1 MNERYALRD
10 PKILRLAMEHPGRE
24 TPYSIR
30 KLAEAVGLPHHS
42 GIGHL
47 LTGERQDCDEALAK
61 RIAEALG
68 VSFGLLFTPSL
79 SPDRNETARTQDRR
93 PVRAAEPPTE
103 RSP

>member
-1 MNERYALRD
+1 MSERYTLRD
-10 PKILRLAMEHPGRE
+10 PKILRLAMEHPGRG

-47 LTGERQDCDEALAK
+47 LTGERKDCDETLA
-61 RIAEALG
+61 RGIAEVLE
-68 VSFGLLFTPSL
+68 VPLLLLFATSA
-79 SPDRNETARTQDRR
+79 SPEQNETALAQDRK
-93 PVRAAEPPTE
+93 PSRAAEPPTE